1 LNNPDASKS
10 VKKYIEKSNGQVAER
25 NGGINRFNGVWDMRI
40 AKKFNVWKKQY
51 IELSG
56 DIFNVENL
64 INKTWGASKNLGKQN
79 IYSLNTSG
87 FDQTTKNY
95 NYNVNAGTGLITPGG
110 NPWQIQIGI
119 RYGF

>member
-1 LNNPDASKS
+1 LNNPGASESIKDYVNKS
-10 VKKYIEKSNGQVAER
+10 MGKIAER
-25 NGGINRFNGVWDMRI
+25 NGGINRFYGTWDLRF

-64 INKTWGASKNLGKQN
+64 LNKTWGGSRNLGKQN
-79 IYSLNTSG
+79 IYTISG
-87 FDQTTKNY
+87 FDQTAKNF
-95 NYNVNAGTGLITPGG
+95 NYSVGGNTGVVTPGG

-119 RYGF
+119 RCGF